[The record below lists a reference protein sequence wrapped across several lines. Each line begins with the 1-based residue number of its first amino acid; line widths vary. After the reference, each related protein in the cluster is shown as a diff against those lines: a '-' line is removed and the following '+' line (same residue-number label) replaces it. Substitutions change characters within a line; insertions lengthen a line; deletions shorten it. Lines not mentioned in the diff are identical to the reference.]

1 MCRTYRVEGTRI
13 LPPVQDQT
21 QQSIVP
27 NSRAVI
33 SACNS
38 RSKSGCLS
46 SNRIGDG
53 RHRLYLSALIAGKRI
68 LSTTG
73 KLGGLLLG

>member
-1 MCRTYRVEGTRI
+1 
-13 LPPVQDQT
+13 
-21 QQSIVP
+21 
-27 NSRAVI
+27 VI